1 VGICEVPSTL
11 EAFNVH
17 YGVVCAIAERDVC
30 VCVCAFYVFT
40 RVLPRSTSVARD
52 VSRVYELTRLTSF
65 WRFKSLANSLRL
77 GVLLL

>member
-1 VGICEVPSTL
+1 M
-11 EAFNVH
+11 
-17 YGVVCAIAERDVC
+17 C